1 MAMACY
7 AAIAVLAAVTLD
19 GKLRIA
25 IWILLGALAVKTEI
39 ARRAKW

>member
-1 MAMACY
+1 MGCY
-7 AAIAVLAAVTLD
+7 AAIALIAAVALE

-25 IWILLGALAVKTEI
+25 IWILLAALAFKTEI